1 MTADRFGPGS
11 SGEFTAVSSVRPTSS
26 DPEFATEPAADA
38 PSGASSRTTA
48 RGRSAGSSAIQ
59 WRPQFPPQHGAWAFI
74 AVPVLVGMAV
84 AGWSAVG
91 WLYLLALLVAYPV
104 GYYGGR
110 ALTARIR
117 RGSWTRLARRE
128 LGRAVPWAVL
138 LGVLGLPLVVLRPW
152 LVLVGLGLAA
162 LWLLGLWVADR
173 FGERSMAND
182 LVLVAQAL
190 VAVPSTVALVAGLG
204 AVSGGLAAAT
214 WTATALVAGYLV
226 GSVIHVKSLLREA
239 GDLRWRRLDIGW
251 HVLMVVLAAL
261 VDPCW
266 LVGFGPAL
274 IRSVVGRPGAR
285 PGLIGG
291 IEAIVAVL
299 VVVAAMLAG

>member
-1 MTADRFGPGS
+1 MTADRFGPS
-11 SGEFTAVSSVRPTSS
+11 PSGEFTAVTSVRPASA
-26 DPEFATEPAADA
+26 DPAFAAEPAPDA
-38 PSGASSRTTA
+38 SSGAGTRAPA
-48 RGRSAGSSAIQ
+48 RGPSTGSSAIR

-84 AGWSAVG
+84 AGWGAVG
-91 WLYLLALLVAYPV
+91 WLYLLALLAAYPV

-128 LGRAVPWAVL
+128 LSRAVPWAVL
-138 LGVLGLPLVVLRPW
+138 LGLLGLPLVVLRPW
-152 LVLVGLGLAA
+152 LLLVGAGLAA

-190 VAVPSTVALVAGLG
+190 VAVPSTVALVAGPG

-239 GDLRWRRLDIGW
+239 DDLRWRRLDIGW
-251 HVLMVVLAAL
+251 HVLLVVLAAL
-261 VDPCW
+261 ADPWW

-274 IRSVVGRPGAR
+274 IRSVVARPGAR

-299 VVVAAMLAG
+299 VVVAAVLAG